1 MREIK
6 VESTLRNAVKAEGGI
21 CLKFRSPGND
31 GVPDRLCLFPGGR
44 VAFVETKRPG
54 EHIEPGSLQEDW
66 IKTLRAMGFE
76 AVEINTCEDAKV
88 WASWACAH
96 IARAASDW
104 VRRNFDFVCFGGDKQ

>member
-6 VESTLRNAVKAEGGI
+6 VESTLRNAVKAEGGL

-66 IKTLRAMGFE
+66 IKTLREMGFE
-76 AVEINTCEDAKV
+76 AVEINTCEGARE
-88 WASWACAH
+88 WAH
-96 IARAASDW
+96 IARVRIDMAALD
-104 VRRNFDFVCFGGDKQ
+104 RALKQTSREEGTA